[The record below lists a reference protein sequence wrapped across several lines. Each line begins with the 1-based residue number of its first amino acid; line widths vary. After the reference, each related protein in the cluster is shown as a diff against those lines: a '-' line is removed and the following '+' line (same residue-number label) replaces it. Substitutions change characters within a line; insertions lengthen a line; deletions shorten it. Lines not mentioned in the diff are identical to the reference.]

1 MRYGAFAGAL
11 AAGDA
16 AGEGTAT
23 GAAVGAGVGVGCVS
37 EAGADCKTER
47 TPVTAGNDNIR
58 AISIKEI
65 AAPIVILAK
74 RVCVPRGPKAVLE
87 TLLANRSPAPDFPG
101 CRSITTIS
109 TTHDSMNKPYKR

>member
-1 MRYGAFAGAL
+1 MRYGFAGDAL

-16 AGEGTAT
+16 AVVGEGMEIGAT
-23 GAAVGAGVGVGCVS
+23 VGDGDGWVS

-47 TPVTAGNDNIR
+47 VPVTAGNDNIS
-58 AISIKEI
+58 AISMKET

-74 RVCVPRGPKAVLE
+74 SVCVPRGPKAVLE

-101 CRSITTIS
+101 CRSMVTIS
-109 TTHDSMNKPYKR
+109 TTHESMNKPYKR